1 VDGPRDAPDIDRS
14 SSRLPQRRG
23 YRADGRSSRQD
34 VVHDGDPSAVK
45 SCAGNE
51 GAVDVPVALLGP
63 QSDLRARVPHTANGT
78 LAGLEAQHACD
89 APGDLRRLI
98 ESSVRMAAR
107 VQRDRHHAVHDAM
120 PSQRMDR
127 AREQHAQDT
136 TDGQLAAVFEQL
148 DEVVHWK
155 CVGVRG
161 QAPLDRVRTRLQSAR
176 IGRKDRLAAGTEI
189 EAGPLAGPAAEDA
202 AWRQQPPA
210 DGIETLVNLKSSH
223 WLTVA
228 HGALN
233 TAGDRNGE
241 HPRSTRRR
249 QPAFLTQNAGFTMS
263 PNDLDRL
270 GEIRADWTLE
280 EVRALFA
287 LPFNDLLFHAQR
299 VHRQNF
305 DPNRV
310 QVSTLLSI
318 KTGGCPE
325 DCAYC
330 PQSVRYETTV
340 GRDDLMDLGD
350 VVDAARAA
358 QEGGA
363 TRFCMGAAYR
373 NPKPKQLER
382 IKEMVREVRALGLE
396 TCATLGML
404 TPEQAR
410 ELKDAGLDYYNHN
423 LDTSE
428 AFYGEIVTTRTYQ
441 DRLDTLAAVRAAGM
455 SVCCGGILGM
465 GETELDRAQLL
476 HTLATLPQHPESV
489 PINQL
494 VQVEGT
500 PLDGLPPLDP
510 LDLVRTIATAR
521 LLMPR
526 SYVRLSA
533 GRTDMSEAV
542 QALCFLAGA
551 NSIFYGERLLT
562 TPNPGRTR
570 DDELF
575 ARLGL
580 QPETGAAERVT

>member
-1 VDGPRDAPDIDRS
+1 
-14 SSRLPQRRG
+14 
-23 YRADGRSSRQD
+23 
-34 VVHDGDPSAVK
+34 
-45 SCAGNE
+45 
-51 GAVDVPVALLGP
+51 
-63 QSDLRARVPHTANGT
+63 
-78 LAGLEAQHACD
+78 
-89 APGDLRRLI
+89 
-98 ESSVRMAAR
+98 
-107 VQRDRHHAVHDAM
+107 M
-120 PSQRMDR
+120 PS
-127 AREQHAQDT
+127 
-136 TDGQLAAVFEQL
+136 
-148 DEVVHWK
+148 
-155 CVGVRG
+155 
-161 QAPLDRVRTRLQSAR
+161 P
-176 IGRKDRLAAGTEI
+176 
-189 EAGPLAGPAAEDA
+189 
-202 AWRQQPPA
+202 
-210 DGIETLVNLKSSH
+210 
-223 WLTVA
+223 
-228 HGALN
+228 
-233 TAGDRNGE
+233 
-241 HPRSTRRR
+241 
-249 QPAFLTQNAGFTMS
+249 
-263 PNDLDRL
+263 DLDRL
-270 GEIRADWTLE
+270 GEVRTDWTLE
-280 EVRALFA
+280 EARALFGM
-287 LPFNDLLFHAQR
+287 PFNDLLFHAQR
-299 VHRQNF
+299 VHRAGF

-330 PQSVRYETTV
+330 PQSVRYETAV
-340 GRDDLMDLGD
+340 GHDDLMELGE
-350 VVDAARAA
+350 VVEAARAA
-358 QEGGA
+358 KQGVA

-382 IKEMVREVRALGLE
+382 IKDMVREVRALGLE

-410 ELKDAGLDYYNHN
+410 DLKDAGLDYYNHN

-428 AFYGEIVTTRTYQ
+428 AFYGEIITTRTYQ
-441 DRLDTLAAVRAAGM
+441 DRLDTLQAVRDAGL

-465 GETELDRAQLL
+465 GETELDRVQLL
-476 HTLATLPQHPESV
+476 VTLATLPQHPESV

-526 SYVRLSA
+526 SYLRLSA

-562 TPNPGRTR
+562 TPNPGRSR

-580 QPETGAAERVT
+580 QAETSTSAAPAR